1 MPMYEFECT
10 DCKATFLVYLTI
22 EERDKEG
29 AVTCEKCGSKNVR
42 QLLSGPT
49 VITSKKS

>member
-1 MPMYEFECT
+1 MPDYEYECL
-10 DCKATFLVYLTI
+10 DCKQVFTVHQTVG
-22 EERDKEG
+22 EHERTSGVE
-29 AVTCEKCGSKNVR
+29 CEKCRSRNVR